1 MAPGMGRWC
10 AARTFAA
17 AVLLAAVCRSEPAV
31 AADLNNALGARIT
44 PDVLG
49 QAFPGADAIG
59 EITGS
64 PPSAPVLFGGDII
77 GHLLSTYDSVQS
89 TGFAGEPFDII
100 VGVDLEANLVGVV
113 LVEHHEPI
121 IGPSMIRGD
130 LMQGF
135 LDRLIS
141 LSVVHRSRRTQRGEL
156 DGVSGATVSSKLMR
170 SAVLTSAQQGVRKL
184 GLASQNIDA
193 RGLAVDL
200 DFYVERGWKEMAAI
214 GDIAHLALRN
224 GDVAAAFSGA
234 ATKLAALDADAR
246 FVDVYATLATPAGI
260 GRNLWL
266 NSRFVCICDRI
277 PGTSGG
283 WIMDIRGFQVW
294 LSAARGLTR
303 AQRREALAVLSG
315 RSEGE
320 ASKAAIELGVD
331 EARRCPHCASEGA
344 VSRGMARGLR
354 RYQCKGCGRTFNA
367 LSGTP
372 LSGLHHKE
380 RWLSFGASLAK
391 GETVKASAARCDV
404 AVSTAFRWRHRFL
417 AAARSDSEVLK
428 GIVEA
433 DETYV
438 LESRKGARGLG
449 RKARRRGGKAKK
461 RSLSREQVPVL
472 MAADR
477 SGTTVSAVLPR
488 VDAAALTAALDP
500 VVAKDALLV
509 SDGGAS
515 YPPCAA
521 ALGVSHEALNRSMG
535 ERVRGD
541 LHVQTVNSRH
551 SRLKDFLRPRR
562 GIATRYLDN
571 YLSWFHLVGLAP
583 GANDRAC
590 LAAAVT
596 R

>member
-1 MAPGMGRWC
+1 MDIKGFPG
-10 AARTFAA
+10 
-17 AVLLAAVCRSEPAV
+17 V
-31 AADLNNALGARIT
+31 AFGGAR
-44 PDVLG
+44 
-49 QAFPGADAIG
+49 A
-59 EITGS
+59 
-64 PPSAPVLFGGDII
+64 
-77 GHLLSTYDSVQS
+77 
-89 TGFAGEPFDII
+89 
-100 VGVDLEANLVGVV
+100 
-113 LVEHHEPI
+113 
-121 IGPSMIRGD
+121 
-130 LMQGF
+130 
-135 LDRLIS
+135 
-141 LSVVHRSRRTQRGEL
+141 
-156 DGVSGATVSSKLMR
+156 
-170 SAVLTSAQQGVRKL
+170 
-184 GLASQNIDA
+184 
-193 RGLAVDL
+193 
-200 DFYVERGWKEMAAI
+200 
-214 GDIAHLALRN
+214 
-224 GDVAAAFSGA
+224 
-234 ATKLAALDADAR
+234 
-246 FVDVYATLATPAGI
+246 
-260 GRNLWL
+260 
-266 NSRFVCICDRI
+266 
-277 PGTSGG
+277 
-283 WIMDIRGFQVW
+283 
-294 LSAARGLTR
+294 GLTR

-461 RSLSREQVPVL
+461 RGLSREQGLKRAVPVL

-488 VDAAALTAALDP
+488 VDAAALAAALDP

-551 SRLKDFLRPRR
+551 SRLKDFLCPRR

>member
-1 MAPGMGRWC
+1 MRGEDDEEDGAGFRSRAATERELLVGSSFALTAGTEQGGFGALWGR
-10 AARTFAA
+10 A
-17 AVLLAAVCRSEPAV
+17 AVSRFDGREG
-31 AADLNNALGARIT
+31 DLSLDGEVTSAM
-44 PDVLG
+44 V
-49 QAFPGADAIG
+49 GADWTRERATAG
-59 EITGS
+59 
-64 PPSAPVLFGGDII
+64 
-77 GHLLSTYDSVQS
+77 LLVSHS
-89 TGFAGEPFDII
+89 
-100 VGVDLEANLVGVV
+100 
-113 LVEHHEPI
+113 
-121 IGPSMIRGD
+121 
-130 LMQGF
+130 
-135 LDRLIS
+135 
-141 LSVVHRSRRTQRGEL
+141 RGE
-156 DGVSGATVSSKLMR
+156 GGYR
-170 SAVLTSAQQGVRKL
+170 SPRVNRHS
-184 GLASQNIDA
+184 I
-193 RGLAVDL
+193 
-200 DFYVERGWKEMAAI
+200 
-214 GDIAHLALRN
+214 
-224 GDVAAAFSGA
+224 
-234 ATKLAALDADAR
+234 
-246 FVDVYATLATPAGI
+246 
-260 GRNLWL
+260 WL
-266 NSRFVCICDRI
+266 NSRIVCICDRL

-461 RSLSREQVPVL
+461 RGLSREQVPVL

>member
-1 MAPGMGRWC
+1 MAPRRLRLLGGCSGKRIGRS
-10 AARTFAA
+10 R
-17 AVLLAAVCRSEPAV
+17 
-31 AADLNNALGARIT
+31 ALT
-44 PDVLG
+44 
-49 QAFPGADAIG
+49 
-59 EITGS
+59 ITGLF
-64 PPSAPVLFGGDII
+64 PFQGRCENNRFLGETVLKKDLANHFR
-77 GHLLSTYDSVQS
+77 L
-89 TGFAGEPFDII
+89 
-100 VGVDLEANLVGVV
+100 VDPGL
-113 LVEHHEPI
+113 
-121 IGPSMIRGD
+121 
-130 LMQGF
+130 F
-135 LDRLIS
+135 
-141 LSVVHRSRRTQRGEL
+141 
-156 DGVSGATVSSKLMR
+156 R
-170 SAVLTSAQQGVRKL
+170 SALRVFDRSIFFGSIRESYVFVIECLERQEVGSWT
-184 GLASQNIDA
+184 A
-193 RGLAVDL
+193 RV
-200 DFYVERGWKEMAAI
+200 
-214 GDIAHLALRN
+214 
-224 GDVAAAFSGA
+224 
-234 ATKLAALDADAR
+234 
-246 FVDVYATLATPAGI
+246 
-260 GRNLWL
+260 
-266 NSRFVCICDRI
+266 SRC
-277 PGTSGG
+277 
-283 WIMDIRGFQVW
+283 GFRR
-294 LSAARGLTR
+294 RGLTR

-331 EARRCPHCASEGA
+331 EARHCPHCASEGA

-367 LSGTP
+367 LTGTP

-438 LESRKGARGLG
+438 LESRKGARGLE

-461 RSLSREQVPVL
+461 RGLSREQVPVL

-477 SGTTVSAVLPR
+477 SRTTVSAVLPR

-521 ALGVSHEALNRSMG
+521 ALGVSHEALNRTMG

>member
-1 MAPGMGRWC
+1 MIKIEMHFLPDVYVQCDVCKGRRYNRETLEISFRGKSIADVLEMTVAEGADFFGAVPAIRDKLQTMQKVGLGYVAVGQAATTLSGGEAQRIKLSRELSRRATGQTLYILDEPTTGLHFEDIRRLLDVLHTLVEAGNTVVVIEHNLEIIKTADWIIDLGPGGGDAGGRI
-10 AARTFAA
+10 
-17 AVLLAAVCRSEPAV
+17 V
-31 AADLNNALGARIT
+31 AAGDAGGGRGGGGELHWVLCGPAPRPGGRQDAL
-44 PDVLG
+44 
-49 QAFPGADAIG
+49 QADAG
-59 EITGS
+59 QSRSDTTS
-64 PPSAPVLFGGDII
+64 ARVRRPYPSSQV
-77 GHLLSTYDSVQS
+77 
-89 TGFAGEPFDII
+89 
-100 VGVDLEANLVGVV
+100 
-113 LVEHHEPI
+113 
-121 IGPSMIRGD
+121 
-130 LMQGF
+130 
-135 LDRLIS
+135 
-141 LSVVHRSRRTQRGEL
+141 
-156 DGVSGATVSSKLMR
+156 GVSG
-170 SAVLTSAQQGVRKL
+170 LTKR
-184 GLASQNIDA
+184 
-193 RGLAVDL
+193 
-200 DFYVERGWKEMAAI
+200 
-214 GDIAHLALRN
+214 
-224 GDVAAAFSGA
+224 
-234 ATKLAALDADAR
+234 
-246 FVDVYATLATPAGI
+246 
-260 GRNLWL
+260 L
-266 NSRFVCICDRI
+266 NSRIVCICGRMR
-277 PGTSGG
+277 GTAGG
-283 WIMDIRGFQVW
+283 WVMDIRGFQVW

-315 RSEGE
+315 RSEGA

-331 EARRCPHCASEGA
+331 EARRCPHCSSEGA

-461 RSLSREQVPVL
+461 RGLSREHVPVL

-515 YPPCAA
+515 YPP
-521 ALGVSHEALNRSMG
+521 
-535 ERVRGD
+535 
-541 LHVQTVNSRH
+541 
-551 SRLKDFLRPRR
+551 P
-562 GIATRYLDN
+562 
-571 YLSWFHLVGLAP
+571 LAP
-583 GANDRAC
+583 PRSG
-590 LAAAVT
+590 
-596 R
+596 

>member
-1 MAPGMGRWC
+1 
-10 AARTFAA
+10 
-17 AVLLAAVCRSEPAV
+17 
-31 AADLNNALGARIT
+31 
-44 PDVLG
+44 
-49 QAFPGADAIG
+49 
-59 EITGS
+59 
-64 PPSAPVLFGGDII
+64 
-77 GHLLSTYDSVQS
+77 
-89 TGFAGEPFDII
+89 
-100 VGVDLEANLVGVV
+100 
-113 LVEHHEPI
+113 
-121 IGPSMIRGD
+121 
-130 LMQGF
+130 
-135 LDRLIS
+135 
-141 LSVVHRSRRTQRGEL
+141 
-156 DGVSGATVSSKLMR
+156 
-170 SAVLTSAQQGVRKL
+170 
-184 GLASQNIDA
+184 
-193 RGLAVDL
+193 
-200 DFYVERGWKEMAAI
+200 
-214 GDIAHLALRN
+214 
-224 GDVAAAFSGA
+224 
-234 ATKLAALDADAR
+234 
-246 FVDVYATLATPAGI
+246 
-260 GRNLWL
+260 
-266 NSRFVCICDRI
+266 
-277 PGTSGG
+277 
-283 WIMDIRGFQVW
+283 MDIRGFQVW

-331 EARRCPHCASEGA
+331 EARRCPHCAREGA

-380 RWLSFGASLAK
+380 RWLESRKGARGLARHGGGAARRRSAAFGASLAK

-461 RSLSREQVPVL
+461 RGLSREQVPVL

-488 VDAAALTAALDP
+488 VDAAALAAALDP

-541 LHVQTVNSRH
+541 LHVQTVNSSIRH

-590 LAAAVT
+590 LAAAIT

>member
-1 MAPGMGRWC
+1 M
-10 AARTFAA
+10 
-17 AVLLAAVCRSEPAV
+17 
-31 AADLNNALGARIT
+31 
-44 PDVLG
+44 
-49 QAFPGADAIG
+49 
-59 EITGS
+59 
-64 PPSAPVLFGGDII
+64 
-77 GHLLSTYDSVQS
+77 
-89 TGFAGEPFDII
+89 
-100 VGVDLEANLVGVV
+100 
-113 LVEHHEPI
+113 
-121 IGPSMIRGD
+121 
-130 LMQGF
+130 
-135 LDRLIS
+135 
-141 LSVVHRSRRTQRGEL
+141 
-156 DGVSGATVSSKLMR
+156 
-170 SAVLTSAQQGVRKL
+170 
-184 GLASQNIDA
+184 
-193 RGLAVDL
+193 
-200 DFYVERGWKEMAAI
+200 
-214 GDIAHLALRN
+214 
-224 GDVAAAFSGA
+224 
-234 ATKLAALDADAR
+234 
-246 FVDVYATLATPAGI
+246 
-260 GRNLWL
+260 
-266 NSRFVCICDRI
+266 
-277 PGTSGG
+277 
-283 WIMDIRGFQVW
+283 
-294 LSAARGLTR
+294 
-303 AQRREALAVLSG
+303 
-315 RSEGE
+315 
-320 ASKAAIELGVD
+320 
-331 EARRCPHCASEGA
+331 
-344 VSRGMARGLR
+344 
-354 RYQCKGCGRTFNA
+354 
-367 LSGTP
+367 
-372 LSGLHHKE
+372 HHKE

-438 LESRKGARGLG
+438 LESRKGARGLE

-461 RSLSREQVPVL
+461 RGLSREQVPVL

-477 SGTTVSAVLPR
+477 SRTTVSAVLPR

-521 ALGVSHEALNRSMG
+521 ALGVSHEALNRTMG